1 MKDKNVR
8 VAWNAA
14 YWLLRSEAR
23 RQVESKFPDCDWKMV
38 EANDEC
44 VATIIEA
51 QAKICM
57 DAMQSINAPAPMDP
71 EPRTAVN
78 PFAGSGSRAG

>member
-1 MKDKNVR
+1 MKDENVR

-23 RQVESKFPDCDWKMV
+23 RQVESKFPDCDWKMI

-51 QAKICM
+51 QARVCM
-57 DAMQSINAPAPMDP
+57 QAMQSDNPAAGESEPHAPI
-71 EPRTAVN
+71 N
-78 PFAGSGSRAG
+78 PFVPSRSRIG

>member
-1 MKDKNVR
+1 MKDDNVR

-44 VATIIEA
+44 VAAIIEA
-51 QAKICM
+51 QAKVCM
-57 DAMQSINAPAPMDP
+57 EAMHSTNTPAADP
-71 EPRTAVN
+71 EIRTPIRPVHA
-78 PFAGSGSRAG
+78 SRS

>member
-1 MKDKNVR
+1 MKDENVR

-38 EANDEC
+38 ETHDEC
-44 VATIIEA
+44 VTTIIEA

-57 DAMQSINAPAPMDP
+57 DAMRGKPALSIAADRR
-71 EPRTAVN
+71 ESTN
-78 PFAGSGSRAG
+78 PFPSSGSQIG

>member
-1 MKDKNVR
+1 MKDENVR

-23 RQVESKFPDCDWKMV
+23 RQVVSKFPDCDWKMV

-44 VATIIEA
+44 VTAIIEA
-51 QAKICM
+51 QAKVCM
-57 DAMQSINAPAPMDP
+57 DAMATEDP
-71 EPRTAVN
+71 TIYDAEPRPSAE
-78 PFAGSGSRAG
+78 PLQAGRSGLG

>member
-1 MKDKNVR
+1 MNDENVR

-23 RQVESKFPDCDWKMV
+23 RQAASKFPDCDWKMV

-44 VATIIEA
+44 VATMIEA
-51 QAKICM
+51 QAKVCM
-57 DAMQSINAPAPMDP
+57 RAMDSGESVREDTDG
-71 EPRTAVN
+71 RCVVR
-78 PFAGSGSRAG
+78 PFVVARSRLR

>member
-1 MKDKNVR
+1 MKDENVR
-8 VAWNAA
+8 IAWNAA

-23 RQVESKFPDCDWKMV
+23 RQVRSKLPDCDWKMV

-57 DAMQSINAPAPMDP
+57 QAMQSVISPPADP
-71 EPRTAVN
+71 GPLPSARQYSA
-78 PFAGSGSRAG
+78 SRSRIG

>member
-1 MKDKNVR
+1 MKDDNVR

-23 RQVESKFPDCDWKMV
+23 RQAASKFPDCDWKMV
-38 EANDEC
+38 ESNDEC

-51 QAKICM
+51 QARVCM
-57 DAMQSINAPAPMDP
+57 RAMESYPSMPSDHGRYTLASPL
-71 EPRTAVN
+71 VV
-78 PFAGSGSRAG
+78 SRSRLR

>member
-1 MKDKNVR
+1 MKDENVR

-23 RQVESKFPDCDWKMV
+23 RQVGSKFPDCDWKMV

-44 VATIIEA
+44 LATIIEA

-57 DAMQSINAPAPMDP
+57 QAMGRSNSLLADP
-71 EPRTAVN
+71 ERRKSAKPLA
-78 PFAGSGSRAG
+78 PSRSRHG

>member
-1 MKDKNVR
+1 MKDENVR

-57 DAMQSINAPAPMDP
+57 EAMQSINASPADH

-78 PFAGSGSRAG
+78 PFPASGSRAG